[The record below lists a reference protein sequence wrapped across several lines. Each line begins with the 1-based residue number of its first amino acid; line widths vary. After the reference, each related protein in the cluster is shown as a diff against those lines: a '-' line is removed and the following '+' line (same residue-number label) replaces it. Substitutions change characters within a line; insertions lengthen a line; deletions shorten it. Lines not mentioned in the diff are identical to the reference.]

1 METIITDTENSRTNE
16 VHTFKLNLPDVFI
29 LKTLIKTLL

>member
-16 VHTFKLNLPDVFI
+16 VHTFKLNLPDVSI